1 MTTTSPRK
9 ILVTTDLSSDAACAY
24 PLARSLAEAYNAS
37 LVLATFIDTSI
48 QFGAPTA
55 FETPPLYLPEALA
68 AMKERTESQMKE
80 ELSKHFGNL
89 PTEVQV
95 RSAVYESRGPVYYG
109 IEEVLRQNSFDMVVM
124 SSHGRSGIARTFLGS
139 ITEQVLR
146 RSPVPVLVVPVK
158 KA

>member
-1 MTTTSPRK
+1 MTIPSPRK
-9 ILVTTDLSSDAACAY
+9 ILVTTDLSTDAAVAY
-24 PLARSLAEAYNAS
+24 PLARSLAEAYKAS

-80 ELSKHFGNL
+80 ELAKHFADL
-89 PTEVQV
+89 PPTVQV
-95 RSAVYESRGPVYYG
+95 QSVVYESRGPVYYG
-109 IEEVLRQNSFDMVVM
+109 IEDVLRDNGFDMVVM

-146 RSPVPVLVVPVK
+146 RSPIPVVVVPVR